1 MELFEPGNGVPSH
14 IEIGYK
20 TVWSW
25 DMYSIDE
32 INRGYERA
40 DTLGRLK
47 LELCSVTDTRFSE
60 SEICSMLGCGPKI
73 VSSIFEITDTRF
85 FLGVEKF
92 SKIDF
97 HKMKT

>member
-1 MELFEPGNGVPSH
+1 MGLFEAGNGVRRN

-20 TVWSW
+20 MVWSW

-47 LELCSVTDTRFSE
+47 LKLCSVTDTRFSE
-60 SEICSMLGCGPKI
+60 A
-73 VSSIFEITDTRF
+73 
-85 FLGVEKF
+85 
-92 SKIDF
+92 
-97 HKMKT
+97 